1 MGRGGGGGL
10 FRIFTIGNPGYLSC
24 AVTVVRLKIFG
35 YDDGSSVKQLLSG
48 YRNIES
54 KLSLLTLI
62 YLSFRN
68 RSQGEALGTI
78 PCRVHEQF
86 LFHFVGG
93 TGRWC
98 SPCVIVRTNNTIA
111 LFF

>member
-1 MGRGGGGGL
+1 MEHL
-10 FRIFTIGNPGYLSC
+10 ALSK
-24 AVTVVRLKIFG
+24 ALKLTVT
-35 YDDGSSVKQLLSG
+35 SV
-48 YRNIES
+48 NVNES
-54 KLSLLTLI
+54 KLSLLRLI

-98 SPCVIVRTNNTIA
+98 SPCVIVRTNNTIT
-111 LFF
+111 LFL